1 MRTMTTFSK
10 KGAAIAA
17 AGMLGLTVLVG
28 CSSSDSADSSQTT
41 SQDSQ
46 ALPPVIL
53 EPGETQATAK
63 VGEFIVVKAVQTAG
77 TTIAT
82 NNPEILKVQQ
92 SYEDGSAIFNAGAQ
106 VLAPGNATIT
116 VTLPDNSSYQIAV
129 TATE

>member
-1 MRTMTTFSK
+1 MRTMTTFK
-10 KGAAIAA
+10 KAGAVAA
-17 AGMLGLTVLVG
+17 AAMLGMTLIAG
-28 CSSSDSADSSQTT
+28 CSSSSDSSSSQSV

-63 VGEFIVVKAVQTAG
+63 VGDFIVVKAVQTAG

-82 NNPEILKVQQ
+82 DKPDILKVQQ
-92 SYEDGSAIFNAGAQ
+92 AYEDGSAIFNAGAQ
-106 VLAPGNATIT
+106 VLAPGSATIT

>member
-1 MRTMTTFSK
+1 MRTMTTFK
-10 KGAAIAA
+10 KAGAVAA
-17 AGMLGLTVLVG
+17 AAMLGMTLIAG
-28 CSSSDSADSSQTT
+28 CSSSSDSSSGQSV

-63 VGEFIVVKAVQTAG
+63 VGDFIVVKAVQTAG

-82 NNPEILKVQQ
+82 DKPDILKVQQ
-92 SYEDGSAIFNAGAQ
+92 AYEDGSAIFNAGAQ
-106 VLAPGNATIT
+106 VLAPGSATIT

>member
-1 MRTMTTFSK
+1 MRTMTTFK
-10 KGAAIAA
+10 KAGAIAA
-17 AGMLGLTVLVG
+17 AAMLGVTLIAG
-28 CSSSDSADSSQTT
+28 CSSSNDSSAGESV

-63 VGEFIVVKAVQTAG
+63 VGDFIVVKAVQTAG

-82 NNPEILKVQQ
+82 DQPDILKVQQ

>member
-1 MRTMTTFSK
+1 MRTMTTFK
-10 KGAAIAA
+10 KAGAVAA
-17 AGMLGLTVLVG
+17 AAMLGMTLIAG
-28 CSSSDSADSSQTT
+28 CSSSSDSSSDQSV

-63 VGEFIVVKAVQTAG
+63 VGDFIVVKAVQTAG

-82 NNPEILKVQQ
+82 DKPDILKVQQ
-92 SYEDGSAIFNAGAQ
+92 AYEDGSAIFNAGAQ
-106 VLAPGNATIT
+106 VLAPGSATIT

>member
-1 MRTMTTFSK
+1 MRTRTTFSK

-82 NNPEILKVQQ
+82 NNPDILKVQQ
-92 SYEDGSAIFNAGAQ
+92 AYEDGSAIFNAGAQ

>member
-1 MRTMTTFSK
+1 MRTMTTFK
-10 KGAAIAA
+10 KTAAIAA
-17 AGMLGLTVLVG
+17 AAMLGMTLIAG
-28 CSSSDSADSSQTT
+28 CSSSSDSSSGQSV

-63 VGEFIVVKAVQTAG
+63 VGDFIVVKAVQTAG

-82 NNPEILKVQQ
+82 DKPDILKVQQ
-92 SYEDGSAIFNAGAQ
+92 AYEDGSAIFNAGAQ
-106 VLAPGNATIT
+106 VLAPGSATIT

>member
-1 MRTMTTFSK
+1 MRTRTTFSK

>member
-1 MRTMTTFSK
+1 MRTMTTFK
-10 KGAAIAA
+10 KTAAIAA
-17 AGMLGLTVLVG
+17 AAMLGMTLIAG
-28 CSSSDSADSSQTT
+28 CSSSSDSSSGQSV

-63 VGEFIVVKAVQTAG
+63 VGDFIVVKAVQTAG

-82 NNPEILKVQQ
+82 DKPDILKVQQ
-92 SYEDGSAIFNAGAQ
+92 AYEDGSAIFNAGAQ
-106 VLAPGNATIT
+106 VLAPGSATIT
-116 VTLPDNSSYQIAV
+116 VTLPDSSSYQIAV